1 MQGPGS
7 NPSTE
12 SPSQYCR
19 PVASIS
25 SVLLYGFLLCLVN
38 RDQGKGITTGGLAWS
53 KNESVLVRPYLEWLG
68 LLMPSLEQKKQLKPG
83 RTQGLSAQERE
94 GRLVEDRGRQ
104 RSSVLESWEA
114 GDSNGEVPE
123 FRWSG

>member
-1 MQGPGS
+1 M
-7 NPSTE
+7 
-12 SPSQYCR
+12 
-19 PVASIS
+19 VSIS
-25 SVLLYGFLLCLVN
+25 SVLRYGFLLSLVN
-38 RDQGKGITTGGLAWS
+38 RDQGKGNTTGELARS
-53 KNESVLVRPYLEWLG
+53 KNESVLVRPYLEWLE
-68 LLMPSLEQKKQLKPG
+68 LLMPRLEQKKQLKPG

-114 GDSNGEVPE
+114 GDSNGEVPK